1 MELED
6 RLTITTPEGVELDLQ
21 LAGLGSRFMAQLLD
35 LLIKAVSILL
45 IALTLS
51 VAGLTGVAI
60 MLPAF
65 FLVVYAY
72 DVVFETFANGRTP
85 GKMAARLRV
94 VRVGGEPVDFMSSAI
109 RNVLRLIDGIP
120 MSYIPGVISIL
131 ATKRN
136 QRLGDLAAGTIVI
149 HEDPVALPAPRPGMP
164 PAPPGGAWG
173 QPVYAAP
180 PPAVQAGPVWDVSQV
195 TVEELAAVRSFL
207 ERRWEIDGLA
217 RGQLALQL
225 ADALWPKVAG
235 ATPGLPPEQFLEQI
249 AQQKAQRG

>member
-21 LAGLGSRFMAQLLD
+21 LAGLGSRFIAQLLD
-35 LLIKAVSILL
+35 LLIKGLSILL

-51 VAGLTGVAI
+51 IAGLTGVAI

-65 FLVVYAY
+65 FLVLYAY
-72 DVVFETFANGRTP
+72 DVVFETFGNGRTP

-94 VRVGGEPVDFMSSAI
+94 VRVGGEPIDFMSSAI
-109 RNVLRLIDGIP
+109 RNVLRLIDGLP
-120 MSYIPGVISIL
+120 LSYVPGVISIL
-131 ATKRN
+131 ATRRN

-149 HEDPVALPAPRPGMP
+149 HEDPVAAPRPGF
-164 PAPPGGAWG
+164 
-173 QPVYAAP
+173 AAP
-180 PPAVQAGPVWDVSQV
+180 PPGGPWQPPPAGWQPPPGPVWDVSQV
-195 TVEELAAVRSFL
+195 SVDELSAVRSFL
-207 ERRWEIDGLA
+207 ERRWELDVKA

-235 ATPGLPPEQFLEQI
+235 ATPGLPPEQFLEQL
-249 AQQKAQRG
+249 ARQKAQRG